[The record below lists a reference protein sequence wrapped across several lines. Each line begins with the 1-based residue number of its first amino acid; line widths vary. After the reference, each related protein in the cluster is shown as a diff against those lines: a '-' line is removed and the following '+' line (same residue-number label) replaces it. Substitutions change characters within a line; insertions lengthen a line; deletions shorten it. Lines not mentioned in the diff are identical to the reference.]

1 MMPPKSRLLPP
12 SVSQLHS
19 VAEIARRLGV
29 CGRTV
34 QRLVEA
40 GLLLTHRIGRAVRIS
55 EEDLQRYLQGA
66 RG

>member
-1 MMPPKSRLLPP
+1 MPMKSRPPLPP
-12 SVSQLHS
+12 VSALHP

-29 CGRTV
+29 SDRTV
-34 QRLVEA
+34 QRLIEA
-40 GLLLTHRIGRAVRIS
+40 GLLMAHRIGRAVRVS